1 MVIFK
6 ALRFAYR
13 VLALTLVLLL
23 AFLMLLNI
31 KLLSWLGKKSLMAY
45 KQQCTQRFMQL
56 LCFVLPVKVKQ
67 TGKLPNLP
75 MLWVS
80 NHISWLDVM
89 VIGQLQP
96 LSFLSKDEVR
106 GWPLFGWLAQ
116 GSGTL
121 FIQRGQGQQNN
132 VTAQIADYLDKSH
145 SLVLFPEGTSTDGQ
159 NVKKFYSRLLAA
171 SIETMVPVQPVALTY
186 IREGK
191 RDTITPYVGD
201 DVFANHLLRLLWHD
215 PFIVNIQLLKPI
227 GVQCRTRTE
236 ASNLAY
242 DEISKAIAEQ
252 WLQYDQ
258 VETLEYEYQKAS

>member
-13 VLALTLVLLL
+13 VLALTLVLLFAL
-23 AFLMLLNI
+23 LMLLNI
-31 KLLSWLGKKSLMAY
+31 SLLGYLGKKTLMPY
-45 KQQCTQRFMQL
+45 KQKCTQRFMQL
-56 LCFVLPVKVKQ
+56 LCFVLPVQVKQ
-67 TGKLPNLP
+67 TGKLPSLP

-106 GWPLFGWLAQ
+106 NWPLFGWLAQ

-132 VTAQIADYLDKSH
+132 ITAQIAEYLDKSY
-145 SLVLFPEGTSTDGQ
+145 SLALFPEGTSTDGEQ
-159 NVKKFYSRLLAA
+159 VKKFYSRLLAA

-186 IREGK
+186 MREGK
-191 RDTITPYVGD
+191 RDTITPYIGD
-201 DVFANHLLRLLWHD
+201 DVFANHLLRLLWND
-215 PFIVNIQLLKPI
+215 PFIVHVQLLKPI

-236 ASNLAY
+236 VSNIAY
-242 DEISKAIAEQ
+242 DEISKAVAEQ
-252 WLQYDQ
+252 WLQCYQ
-258 VETLEYEYQKAS
+258 VETNSGAYQKAS

>member
-1 MVIFK
+1 MVILK

-13 VLALTLVLLL
+13 VLTLTLVLLL
-23 AFLMLLNI
+23 AMIMLLNI
-31 KLLSWLGKKSLMAY
+31 KLLSLLGKKSLTAY

-56 LCFVLPVKVKQ
+56 LCFVLPVHIKQ

-96 LSFLSKDEVR
+96 LSFLSKAEVR
-106 GWPLFGWLAQ
+106 NWPVFGWLAQ

-121 FIQRGQGQQNN
+121 FIQRGQGQQNQI
-132 VTAQIADYLDKSH
+132 TTQIAEYLDKGY

-159 NVKKFYSRLLAA
+159 SVKKFYSRLLAA

-201 DVFANHLLRLLWHD
+201 DVFANHLLAVLWND
-215 PFIVNIQLLKPI
+215 SFTVNIQLLKPI

-242 DEISKAIAEQ
+242 EGIRKAVAEQ
-252 WLQYDQ
+252 WLQYDP
-258 VETLEYEYQKAS
+258 VETVAPDCQKAS